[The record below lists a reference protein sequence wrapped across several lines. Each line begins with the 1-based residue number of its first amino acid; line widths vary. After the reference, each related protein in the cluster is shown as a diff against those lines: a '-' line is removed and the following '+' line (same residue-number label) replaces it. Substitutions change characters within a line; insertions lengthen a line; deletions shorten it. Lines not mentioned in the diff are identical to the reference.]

1 MNKSIALYVHI
12 PFCETKCP
20 YCDFNTYSG
29 IESLMPQ
36 YINALNQEIA
46 KWADWLGSPKLS
58 SVFWG
63 GGTPSYLPTPDVKLL
78 MRTINESFEI
88 DPSIEQTVEANPGDC
103 SRERLQTMRKSGF
116 NRISIGVQSF
126 NDNELQLLGR
136 RHSSQQAI
144 DAVKNAREAGFDNI
158 SLDLMFGLPNQY
170 FSSWAQSVETAIA
183 LDTEHISAYALT
195 LEKGTPLENDVKIG
209 KIPEPDADLAAEMY
223 SSAQSLLASN
233 QMHQYEI
240 SNWSKPNKESSHNL
254 AYWKSNPYL
263 GVGPGAHSY
272 LYGTEGTG
280 EFGLRFA
287 NLNPPRTYIQRIQG
301 WTIDNR
307 VSYDS
312 IRVAGA
318 IDSCE
323 KLDASTA
330 MAETMMMGLRLNQG
344 VSDIEFKERFGI
356 SITSA
361 FSDATSECL
370 ELGLLQWNNTYL
382 RLTEYGRILGNEA
395 FMRFIA
401 ETPNVASTNI

>member
-1 MNKSIALYVHI
+1 MNKSIALYIHI

-36 YINALNQEIA
+36 YISALDAELI
-46 KWADWLGSPKLS
+46 KWAQWLDRPKLS
-58 SVFWG
+58 SIFWG
-63 GGTPSYLPTPDVKLL
+63 GGTPSYLPTPDVKHL
-78 MRTINESFEI
+78 MRTINESFET
-88 DPSIEQTVEANPGDC
+88 DPAIEQTVEANPGDC
-103 SRERLQTMRKSGF
+103 SRERLQALRKSGF

-126 NDNELQLLGR
+126 NDHELQLLGR
-136 RHSSQQAI
+136 RHNSQQAI

-170 FSSWAQSVETAIA
+170 FSSWAQSVETAVD
-183 LDTEHISAYALT
+183 LNTEHLSAYALT

-209 KIPEPDADLAAEMY
+209 KFPEPDADLAAEMY
-223 SSAQSLLASN
+223 SSAQSILGSH

-240 SNWSKPNKESSHNL
+240 SNWCKTNKESSHNL
-254 AYWKSNPYL
+254 TYWKTHPYL

-280 EFGLRFA
+280 KFGIRFA
-287 NLNPPRTYIQRIQG
+287 NLNSPRSYIDRVQK
-301 WTIDNR
+301 WTIDNTI
-307 VSYDS
+307 SYDS

-323 KLDASTA
+323 KLDAPTA
-330 MAETMMMGLRLNQG
+330 MAETMMMGLRLNLG
-344 VSDIEFKERFGI
+344 VNDIEFENRFGI
-356 SITSA
+356 SITNA
-361 FSDATSECL
+361 FPNASSECL
-370 ELGLLQWNNTYL
+370 ELGLLQWRNAYL
-382 RLTEYGRILGNEA
+382 QLTEYGRILGNEA

-401 ETPNVASTNI
+401 ETPNVAAENI